1 MTTSRPLRTTALAAP
16 PSAALATVHYAPV
29 VSTFGPLRDRT
40 MPRLSGR
47 AHADHVAR
55 TFDAG
60 PEPRSTPFSP
70 RLLDERGVRGVRA
83 TFFLLSSAAHRS
95 AGTPHGDRGPRRR
108 RHYPAARL
116 GPHLGPRRLALDA
129 LPRILDTCTQRGQE
143 VGPLRDHGQPVPD
156 TSCGNPLR
164 PHIVYNYVDDRLCR
178 SRSFLGAH
186 RRQGT
191 TARRMHLALESH
203 RDPEAVL
210 ARFIDRLPAT
220 DEELLR
226 QPLGNLPE
234 ER

>member
-1 MTTSRPLRTTALAAP
+1 MTTSRPLRTTALAAL
-16 PSAALATVHYAPV
+16 PSAVLAAVHYAPV

-40 MPRLSGR
+40 MPRLSGPGPR
-47 AHADHVAR
+47 GPHRPQRRRR
-55 TFDAG
+55 TRPAVH
-60 PEPRSTPFSP
+60 PVLP
-70 RLLDERGVRGVRA
+70 RLLDERGVRA

-95 AGTPHGDRGPRRR
+95 PGAPHGDRGPRRR

-129 LPRILDTCTQRGQE
+129 LPRILDTCTQRGHE
-143 VGPLRDHGQPVPD
+143 VGPLRDHGQPMPD

-164 PHIVYNYVDDRLCR
+164 PPIVYSYVDDRLCR
-178 SRSFLGAH
+178 SRSRSFLCAH

-191 TARRMHLALESH
+191 TARRMHLALESDP
-203 RDPEAVL
+203 DPEAVL